1 MHAKLV
7 GVENEFIGL
16 YANAA
21 GQPQDE
27 FISTVDQALFFSNG
41 GRVRGWL
48 NPSGGNLVDRLLKT
62 EESGALANE
71 LYLAVFT
78 RYPSEPEVARVTQ
91 YLADRGDQRTEA
103 VQEMVWALLASAEFR
118 FNH

>member
-1 MHAKLV
+1 MVEDDEHRCNRMANRFQSDNPLEDAKPFTASC
-7 GVENEFIGL
+7 EWNPEKI
-16 YANAA
+16 
-21 GQPQDE
+21 
-27 FISTVDQALFFSNG
+27 
-41 GRVRGWL
+41 RGWL